1 MDKKASAGRRP
12 ASEGSSKEEILKVA
26 KSLFMAQ
33 GFAKTS
39 IRAIARVAKVDPSL
53 ILHFFG
59 GKEGLFAATINPQ
72 ATAQTI
78 FEGLKE
84 LPKEEWPSTLASRIL
99 RFLSPGLF
107 LDTLIIVQRAAASE
121 PKTAALLA
129 RLYREQFLGEMSKL
143 GLDNFEARATLLSSV
158 TTGITFTSYI
168 VGLEGFRQAPES
180 LKLTLLTEV
189 IRGILLSPVPES
201 D

>member
-1 MDKKASAGRRP
+1 MR
-12 ASEGSSKEEILKVA
+12 VA

-39 IRAIARVAKVDPSL
+39 LRAVARLAKVDPSL

-78 FEGLKE
+78 FQDLTDT
-84 LPKEEWPSTLASRIL
+84 PKEDWPDLLAHRIL
-99 RFLSPGLF
+99 KFLSPGLF

-129 RLYREQFLGEMSKL
+129 KLYREQFLVEMNKL

-158 TTGITFTSYI
+158 TTGITFTSYV
-168 VGLEGFRQAPES
+168 VGLEGFKSAPEAT
-180 LKLTLLTEV
+180 KLALLSSV
-189 IRGILLSPVPES
+189 VRGILLAPI